1 MNKNDDLTA
10 STDTYPVQYREVNA
24 ATTLDSILEEMYS
37 YDNKYT
43 FIVTIKSGVNAT
55 IGKRHN
61 TIRCNVT
68 LKGGGTSRSKIYISK
83 SVVNVTTGQGDSI
96 IPIAGTGDD
105 NRVKVRFENVE
116 FMPVGAEPGKT
127 FVSSNATDFK
137 AEAHLVKIYFA
148 SEVVFLNVKSTLEN
162 GRIANLDMRA
172 CDNVTVTKCDFT
184 NNNGV
189 MADNVTG
196 CIIMVRGNMNN
207 INVVDNTFNKYG
219 NDEIIGFFG
228 SAVPESGYDA
238 AFPPERKNIILRRN
252 IRVTGNTFRY
262 RRPETYAGSGVLR
275 PSKTMDVMISFA
287 GDTYTYWENVWF
299 AYNDIICEDY
309 VVRAIWVELIQNMR
323 EEAAFRI
330 FGNTIL
336 RNYTHTDAN
345 AWSVD
350 FCLSCNGVPAA
361 VTQEPIEIA
370 FNKCYSN
377 QTIGK
382 STYGHNTFLLEGTS
396 VYAHD
401 NLIDG
406 SKFKAVNPYGYQPDG
421 IVVMRADTYASHMR
435 FCANTCN
442 CIAYLAYVD
451 KASDGQE
458 LSLTVSR
465 NKVFGYNLSDTANP
479 FYGGSE
485 LVFVTNAMTTHLRV
499 ENNYFAT
506 SSYELLLQ
514 DFSPKGSIWA
524 SGNVWETKKAT
535 STASTGVKLYANYS
549 TGVTFRLDQVTCIS
563 NVITGERTLDPIQFP
578 SSASTVIAGNV
589 TV

>member
-1 MNKNDDLTA
+1 MKDNIRLTA
-10 STDTYPVQYREVNA
+10 ASEEEFVKYREVNA
-24 ATTLDSILEEMYS
+24 SKTLDTVLEEMYS
-37 YDNKYT
+37 YDNQYT
-43 FIVTIKSGVNAT
+43 FIVTIKAGVNAS
-55 IGKRHN
+55 IAKRHN

-68 LKGGGTSRSKIYISK
+68 IKGGGTSRSKIYISK

-96 IPIAGTGDD
+96 IPISGTGDD

-127 FVSSNATDFK
+127 FVSSTATDFK
-137 AEAHLVKIYFA
+137 AEAHLVKLYFA

-162 GRIANLDMRA
+162 GKITNLDMRA

-275 PSKTMDVMISFA
+275 PSKSMDVMISFA
-287 GDTYTYWENVWF
+287 GDTYTYWENVWL
-299 AYNDIICEDY
+299 AYNNIICEDY

-336 RNYTHTDAN
+336 RNYTRTDAN

-350 FCLSCNGVPAA
+350 FCLSCNGVPA

-406 SKFKAVNPYGYQPDG
+406 SKFKAMNPYSYQPTG
-421 IVVMRADTYASHMR
+421 IVVMRTDTYSTHMR
-435 FCANTCN
+435 FCSNKCN

-465 NKVFGYNLSDTANP
+465 NTVFGYNLSDAANP

-485 LVFVTNAMTTHLRV
+485 LVFVANAMTTHLRV

-514 DFSPKGSIWA
+514 GFSPKGSIWA

-535 STASTGVKLYANYS
+535 PSSAQDVCMYINYNTGI
-549 TGVTFRLDQVTCIS
+549 TFSLEQATCIH
-563 NVITGERTLDPIQFP
+563 NVITGERMLNEIQLP
-578 SSASTVIAGNV
+578 ASTSTVIAGNL
-589 TV
+589 TL